1 MHQTK
6 LLRFA
11 EPCAT
16 WRSLACLGAWSGES
30 VPYCS
35 KLEQLSWQGPFVAQ
49 VLAVAERERGRDKS
63 GSILAARLPGSLSFE
78 AQKGG

>member
-49 VLAVAERERGRDKS
+49 VLAVAEREREREREIDKEGGRDKS
-63 GSILAARLPGSLSFE
+63 GSSLAARL
-78 AQKGG
+78 